1 MVDVVVVLGAIG
13 GAIVGAVTH
22 RQWVRR
28 SPDKLEE
35 LAKQLRTQSDSES
48 KESPEPNPPDK

>member
-35 LAKQLRTQSDSES
+35 LTKQLRTQSDSES